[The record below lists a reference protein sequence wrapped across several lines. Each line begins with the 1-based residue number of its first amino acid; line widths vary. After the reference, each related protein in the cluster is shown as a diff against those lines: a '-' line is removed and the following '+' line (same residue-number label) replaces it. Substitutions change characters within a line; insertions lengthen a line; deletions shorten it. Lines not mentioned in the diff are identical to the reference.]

1 MRVLKKDSHN
11 TFLSIWG
18 EKPHLFVFHIA
29 NNNSKIL
36 ILYFFILKNYVGFQ
50 YQTWQ
55 AVCPHQEELRYTG
68 SGSA

>member
-1 MRVLKKDSHN
+1 MWFLKKHSHN

-36 ILYFFILKNYVGFQ
+36 ILYFSYSK
-50 YQTWQ
+50 TM
-55 AVCPHQEELRYTG
+55 
-68 SGSA
+68 